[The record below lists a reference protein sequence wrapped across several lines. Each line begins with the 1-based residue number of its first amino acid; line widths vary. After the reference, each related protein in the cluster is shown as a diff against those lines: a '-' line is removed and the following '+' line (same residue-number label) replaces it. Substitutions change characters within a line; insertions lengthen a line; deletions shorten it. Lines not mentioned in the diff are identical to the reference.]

1 LRLKIVPAIRRVHFW
16 QYQTIAVLVL
26 YETGLVAARVSE
38 VLAADSGIGAL
49 RQREYQNAIKAR

>member
-1 LRLKIVPAIRRVHFW
+1 VHFW

-26 YETGLVAARVSE
+26 YEKGLVAARVSE